1 MKSNI
6 YIRIMLV
13 LLTLVTVFHLSIM
26 VKLIPYNIA
35 WGGRLTND
43 TEMYTFESISIFINL
58 FLILVL
64 LIKGNYLKLKWNG
77 KIINVI
83 LWVFFVIFILNT
95 LGNIVAK
102 TNFEKVFA
110 ALTFISAI
118 LIWNILKNKSE
129 KTVD

>member
-1 MKSNI
+1 
-6 YIRIMLV
+6 MLV
-13 LLTLVTVFHLSIM
+13 LLILVTVFHLSIL

-35 WGGRLTND
+35 WGGRLNND

-77 KIINVI
+77 KIITVI

-102 TNFEKVFA
+102 TNFEKGFA
-110 ALTFISAI
+110 VLTFISAI
-118 LIWNILKNKSE
+118 LIWNILKKKSE
-129 KTVD
+129 KTVE